1 MRSDTDGN
9 YLGLLLNLL
18 KPSLSVLAASHPFLF
33 LAQDTSVVIFL
44 ILMFLHLGSALLATG
59 RQAK

>member
-9 YLGLLLNLL
+9 YLGLL
-18 KPSLSVLAASHPFLF
+18 KPSKTVTVCLGCLPPFSLF

-44 ILMFLHLGSALLATG
+44 ILIFLHVGSAFLPTG
-59 RQAK
+59 R